1 MSRETWIS
9 DQVDNY
15 NMEYIDARFL
25 RMGSRWRGYFV
36 IRYIHHGQARVL
48 ALTCRAKQLL
58 LHNMKPSTI
67 GKIYFFVLP
76 AVKMIFFPAILI
88 GICFSALPSIFILTS
103 FFVNCK
109 MIPDVSKVYFKKIV
123 RSSVRACVD
132 LAQAPRLKHLS
143 RQNTF

>member
-1 MSRETWIS
+1 LIFVKAATYLPKNHKMSRETWIS

-67 GKIYFFVLP
+67 GKIYFFCL
-76 AVKMIFFPAILI
+76 ARGKDNLLSSYFNWNLFIRIAFNFYFDIFF
-88 GICFSALPSIFILTS
+88 CE
-103 FFVNCK
+103 CK
-109 MIPDVSKVYFKKIV
+109 MIPDVSKVYFT
-123 RSSVRACVD
+123 R
-132 LAQAPRLKHLS
+132 
-143 RQNTF
+143 